1 VEINERRIIMRFTT
15 RTKVVIINGK
25 PQSGKDTFC
34 QYAQGYCNDDE
45 SANTLI
51 ISSVDPLKEMLTQL
65 GWDGTKTDEIRDML
79 MCMKQLWVQ
88 NQDGP
93 TMFLFNNIFEFH
105 KACTGEDNIV
115 FVHIREPEEIKKLV
129 NALTGFKSMG
139 IDVISL
145 LVIRKGG
152 EDTQNQPAETRKSDD
167 EALINSYEYDVTIN
181 NDEDLIKL
189 QELAAEFVDK
199 LLEVSK

>member
-1 VEINERRIIMRFTT
+1 MRFTT

-34 QYAQGYCNDDE
+34 KYAQGYCDDDE

-65 GWDGTKTDEIRDML
+65 GWDGAKTDKIRDML
-79 MCMKQLWVQ
+79 MDMKQLWVQ

-93 TMFLFNNIFEFH
+93 TMFLFNNILEFH

-129 NALTGFKSMG
+129 NALTGFESMG

-152 EDTQNQPAETRKSDD
+152 EDTPNQPAETRRSDD

-199 LLEVSK
+199 LLEDEYE

>member
-1 VEINERRIIMRFTT
+1 MRFTT

-34 QYAQGYCNDDE
+34 KYAQGYCDDDE

-51 ISSVDPLKEMLTQL
+51 ISSVDPLKEMLAQL

-93 TMFLFNNIFEFH
+93 TMFLFNNILEFH

-129 NALTGFKSMG
+129 NALTGFESMG

-145 LVIRKGG
+145 LVIREGG
-152 EDTQNQPAETRKSDD
+152 EDTPNQPTGTRRSDD

-181 NDEDLIKL
+181 NDGDLIKL

-199 LLEVSK
+199 LLEDEYNE

>member
-1 VEINERRIIMRFTT
+1 MRFTT

-34 QYAQGYCNDDE
+34 KYAQGYCDDDE

-65 GWDGTKTDEIRDML
+65 GWDGTKTDKIRDML
-79 MCMKQLWVQ
+79 MDMKQLWVQ

-93 TMFLFNNIFEFH
+93 TMFLFNNILEFH

-129 NALTGFKSMG
+129 NALTGFESMG
-139 IDVISL
+139 INVISL

-167 EALINSYEYDVTIN
+167 EALINRYNYDITIN
-181 NDEDLIKL
+181 NDGDLIKL

-199 LLEVSK
+199 LLEDEYE

>member
-1 VEINERRIIMRFTT
+1 MRFTT

-34 QYAQGYCNDDE
+34 KYAQGYCDDDE

-65 GWDGTKTDEIRDML
+65 GWDGTKTDKIRDML
-79 MCMKQLWVQ
+79 MDMKQLWVQ

-93 TMFLFNNIFEFH
+93 TMFLFNNILEFH

-129 NALTGFKSMG
+129 DALTGFESMG

-145 LVIRKGG
+145 LVIREGG
-152 EDTQNQPAETRKSDD
+152 EDTQNQPAETRRSDD

-199 LLEVSK
+199 LLEDEYE

>member
-1 VEINERRIIMRFTT
+1 MRFTT

-34 QYAQGYCNDDE
+34 KYAQGYCDDDE

-65 GWDGTKTDEIRDML
+65 GWDGTKTDKIRDML
-79 MCMKQLWVQ
+79 MDMKQLWVQ

-93 TMFLFNNIFEFH
+93 TMFLFNNILEFH

-129 NALTGFKSMG
+129 NALTGFESMG

-152 EDTQNQPAETRKSDD
+152 EDTPNQPAETRRSDD

-181 NDEDLIKL
+181 NDGDLIKL

-199 LLEVSK
+199 LLEDEYE

>member
-1 VEINERRIIMRFTT
+1 MRFTT

-34 QYAQGYCNDDE
+34 KYAQGYCDDDE

-65 GWDGTKTDEIRDML
+65 GWDGTKTDKIRDML
-79 MCMKQLWVQ
+79 MDMKQLWVQ

-93 TMFLFNNIFEFH
+93 TMFLFNNILEFH

-129 NALTGFKSMG
+129 NALTGFESMG

-145 LVIRKGG
+145 LVIRNGG
-152 EDTQNQPAETRKSDD
+152 EDTPNQPAETRRSDD

-199 LLEVSK
+199 LLEDEYE

>member
-1 VEINERRIIMRFTT
+1 MRFTT
-15 RTKVVIINGK
+15 RTKVIIINGK

-34 QYAQGYCNDDE
+34 KYAQGYCDDDE

-65 GWDGTKTDEIRDML
+65 GWDGTKTDKIRDML
-79 MCMKQLWVQ
+79 MDMKQLWIQ

-93 TMFLFNNIFEFH
+93 TMFLFNNILEFH

-129 NALTGFKSMG
+129 NALTGFESMG

-152 EDTQNQPAETRKSDD
+152 EDTPNQPAETRRSDD

-199 LLEVSK
+199 LLEDEYE

>member
-1 VEINERRIIMRFTT
+1 MRFTT

-34 QYAQGYCNDDE
+34 KYAQGYCDDDE

-65 GWDGTKTDEIRDML
+65 GWDGTKTDKIRDML
-79 MCMKQLWVQ
+79 MDMKQLWIQ

-93 TMFLFNNIFEFH
+93 TMFLFNNILEFH

-129 NALTGFKSMG
+129 NALTGFESMG

-152 EDTQNQPAETRKSDD
+152 EDTPNQPAETRRSDD
-167 EALINSYEYDVTIN
+167 EALINSHEYDVTIN

-199 LLEVSK
+199 LLEDEYE

>member
-1 VEINERRIIMRFTT
+1 MRFTT

-25 PQSGKDTFC
+25 PQSDKDTFC
-34 QYAQGYCNDDE
+34 RFAQGYCNDDE

-51 ISSVDPLKEMLTQL
+51 ISSVDPLKEMLAQL

-93 TMFLFNNIFEFH
+93 TMFLFNNILEFH

-129 NALTGFKSMG
+129 NALTGFESMG

-152 EDTQNQPAETRKSDD
+152 EDTPNQSAETRKSDD
-167 EALINSYEYDVTIN
+167 EALINSYNYDITIN
-181 NDEDLIKL
+181 NDGDLIRL

-199 LLEVSK
+199 LLEDEYE

>member
-1 VEINERRIIMRFTT
+1 MRFTT

-34 QYAQGYCNDDE
+34 KYAQGYCDDDE

-65 GWDGTKTDEIRDML
+65 GWDGTKTDKIRDML
-79 MCMKQLWVQ
+79 MDMKQLWVQ

-93 TMFLFNNIFEFH
+93 TMFLFNNILEFH
-105 KACTGEDNIV
+105 KAYTGEDNIV

-129 NALTGFKSMG
+129 NALTGFESMG

-145 LVIRKGG
+145 LVIRKGE
-152 EDTQNQPAETRKSDD
+152 EDTPNQPAETRRSDD
-167 EALINSYEYDVTIN
+167 EALINSYKYDVTIN

-199 LLEVSK
+199 LLEDEYE

>member
-1 VEINERRIIMRFTT
+1 MRFTT

-34 QYAQGYCNDDE
+34 GFAQGYCDDDE

-51 ISSVDPLKEMLTQL
+51 ISSVDPLKEMLAQL

-93 TMFLFNNIFEFH
+93 TMFLFNNILEFH

-129 NALTGFKSMG
+129 NALTGFESMG

-152 EDTQNQPAETRKSDD
+152 EDTPNQPAGTRRSDD
-167 EALINSYEYDVTIN
+167 EALINSYEYNVTIN
-181 NDEDLIKL
+181 NDGDLIKL

-199 LLEVSK
+199 LLEDKYE

>member
-1 VEINERRIIMRFTT
+1 MRFIT

-34 QYAQGYCNDDE
+34 KYAQGYCDDDE

-51 ISSVDPLKEMLTQL
+51 ISSVDPLKEMLMQL
-65 GWDGTKTDEIRDML
+65 GWDGTKTDKIRDML
-79 MCMKQLWVQ
+79 MDMKQLWVQ

-93 TMFLFNNIFEFH
+93 TMFLFNNILEFH

-129 NALTGFKSMG
+129 NALTGFESMG

-145 LVIRKGG
+145 LVIRKGE
-152 EDTQNQPAETRKSDD
+152 EDTPNQPAETRRSDD
-167 EALINSYEYDVTIN
+167 EALINSYKYDVTIN

-199 LLEVSK
+199 LLEDEYE

>member
-1 VEINERRIIMRFTT
+1 MRFTT

-34 QYAQGYCNDDE
+34 GFAQGYCDDDE

-51 ISSVDPLKEMLTQL
+51 ISSVDPLKEMLAQL

-93 TMFLFNNIFEFH
+93 TMFLFNNILEFH

-129 NALTGFKSMG
+129 NALTGFESMG

-145 LVIRKGG
+145 LVIRESG
-152 EDTQNQPAETRKSDD
+152 EDTPNQPAGTRRSDD

-181 NDEDLIKL
+181 NDGDLIKL

-199 LLEVSK
+199 LLEDEYE

>member
-1 VEINERRIIMRFTT
+1 MRFTT

-34 QYAQGYCNDDE
+34 KYAQGYCDDDE

-65 GWDGTKTDEIRDML
+65 GWDGTKTDKIRDML
-79 MCMKQLWVQ
+79 MDMKQLWVQ

-93 TMFLFNNIFEFH
+93 TMFLFNNILEFH

-129 NALTGFKSMG
+129 NALTGFESMG

-152 EDTQNQPAETRKSDD
+152 EDTPNQPAETRRSDD

-199 LLEVSK
+199 LLEDEYE

>member
-1 VEINERRIIMRFTT
+1 MRFTT

-34 QYAQGYCNDDE
+34 KYAQGYCDDDE

-65 GWDGTKTDEIRDML
+65 GWDGTKTDKIRDML
-79 MCMKQLWVQ
+79 MDMKQLWVQ

-93 TMFLFNNIFEFH
+93 TMFLFNNILEFH
-105 KACTGEDNIV
+105 KACTGDDNIV

-129 NALTGFKSMG
+129 NALTGFESMG

-152 EDTQNQPAETRKSDD
+152 EDTPNQPAETRRSDD

-199 LLEVSK
+199 LLEDEYE

>member
-1 VEINERRIIMRFTT
+1 MRFTT

-34 QYAQGYCNDDE
+34 KYAQGYCDDDE

-65 GWDGTKTDEIRDML
+65 GWDGTKTDKIRDML
-79 MCMKQLWVQ
+79 MDMKQLWVQ

-93 TMFLFNNIFEFH
+93 TMFLFNNILEFH

-129 NALTGFKSMG
+129 NALTGFESMG

-145 LVIRKGG
+145 LVIREGG
-152 EDTQNQPAETRKSDD
+152 EDTPNQPADTRRSDD

-199 LLEVSK
+199 LLEDEYE

>member
-1 VEINERRIIMRFTT
+1 MRFTT

-34 QYAQGYCNDDE
+34 KYAQGYCDDDE

-51 ISSVDPLKEMLTQL
+51 ISSVDPLKDMLTQL
-65 GWDGTKTDEIRDML
+65 GWDGTKTDKIRDML
-79 MCMKQLWVQ
+79 MDMKQLWAQ

-93 TMFLFNNIFEFH
+93 TMFLFNNILEFH

-129 NALTGFKSMG
+129 DALTGFESMG

-145 LVIRKGG
+145 LVIRESG
-152 EDTQNQPAETRKSDD
+152 EDTPNQPAETRRSDD

-181 NDEDLIKL
+181 NDGDLIKL

-199 LLEVSK
+199 LLEDEYE

>member
-1 VEINERRIIMRFTT
+1 MRFTT

-34 QYAQGYCNDDE
+34 KYAQGYCDDDE

-65 GWDGTKTDEIRDML
+65 GWDGTKTDKIRDML
-79 MCMKQLWVQ
+79 MDMKQLWVQ

-93 TMFLFNNIFEFH
+93 TMFLFNNILEFH
-105 KACTGEDNIV
+105 KAYTGEDNIV

-129 NALTGFKSMG
+129 NALTGFESMG

-145 LVIRKGG
+145 LVIREGG
-152 EDTQNQPAETRKSDD
+152 EDTPNQPAETRRSDD

-199 LLEVSK
+199 LLEDEYE

>member
-1 VEINERRIIMRFTT
+1 MRFTT

-34 QYAQGYCNDDE
+34 KYAQGYCDDDE

-65 GWDGTKTDEIRDML
+65 GWDGTKTDKIRDML
-79 MCMKQLWVQ
+79 MDMKQLWVQ

-93 TMFLFNNIFEFH
+93 TMFLFNNILEFH

-129 NALTGFKSMG
+129 NALTGFESMG

-152 EDTQNQPAETRKSDD
+152 EDTPNQPAETRRSDG

-199 LLEVSK
+199 LLEDEYE

>member
-1 VEINERRIIMRFTT
+1 MRFTT

-34 QYAQGYCNDDE
+34 KYAQGYCDDDE

-65 GWDGTKTDEIRDML
+65 GWDGTKTDKIRDML
-79 MCMKQLWVQ
+79 MDMKQLWVQ

-93 TMFLFNNIFEFH
+93 TMFLFNNILEFH
-105 KACTGEDNIV
+105 KAYTGEDNIV

-129 NALTGFKSMG
+129 NALTGFESMG

-152 EDTQNQPAETRKSDD
+152 EDTPNQPAETRRSDD
-167 EALINSYEYDVTIN
+167 EALINNYEYDVTIN

-199 LLEVSK
+199 LLEDEYE

>member
-1 VEINERRIIMRFTT
+1 MRFTT

-34 QYAQGYCNDDE
+34 KYAQGYCDDDE

-65 GWDGTKTDEIRDML
+65 GWDGTKTDKIRDML
-79 MCMKQLWVQ
+79 MDMKQLWVQ

-93 TMFLFNNIFEFH
+93 TMFLFNNILEFH

-115 FVHIREPEEIKKLV
+115 CVHIREPEEIKKLV
-129 NALTGFKSMG
+129 NALTGFESMG

-145 LVIRKGG
+145 LVIREGG
-152 EDTQNQPAETRKSDD
+152 EDTPNQPAETRRSDD

-199 LLEVSK
+199 LLEDKYE

>member
-1 VEINERRIIMRFTT
+1 MRFTT

-34 QYAQGYCNDDE
+34 KYAQGYCDDDE

-65 GWDGTKTDEIRDML
+65 GWDGTKTDKIRDML
-79 MCMKQLWVQ
+79 MDMKQLWVQ

-93 TMFLFNNIFEFH
+93 TMFLFNNIIEFH

-129 NALTGFKSMG
+129 NALTGFESMG

-152 EDTQNQPAETRKSDD
+152 EDTPNQPAETRRSDD

-199 LLEVSK
+199 LLEDEYE

>member
-1 VEINERRIIMRFTT
+1 MRFTT

-34 QYAQGYCNDDE
+34 KYAQGYCDDDE

-65 GWDGTKTDEIRDML
+65 GWDGTKTDKIRYML
-79 MCMKQLWVQ
+79 MDMKQLWVQ

-93 TMFLFNNIFEFH
+93 TMFLFNNILEFH

-129 NALTGFKSMG
+129 NALTGFESMG

-152 EDTQNQPAETRKSDD
+152 EDTPNQPAETRRSDD

-199 LLEVSK
+199 LLEDEYE

>member
-1 VEINERRIIMRFTT
+1 MRFTT

-34 QYAQGYCNDDE
+34 KYAQGYCDDDE

-51 ISSVDPLKEMLTQL
+51 ISSVDPLKDMLTQL
-65 GWDGTKTDEIRDML
+65 GWDGTKTDKIRDML
-79 MCMKQLWVQ
+79 MDMKQLWVQ

-93 TMFLFNNIFEFH
+93 TMFLFNNILEFH

-129 NALTGFKSMG
+129 NALTGFESMG

-145 LVIRKGG
+145 LVIRNGG
-152 EDTQNQPAETRKSDD
+152 EDTPNQPAETRRSDD
-167 EALINSYEYDVTIN
+167 EALINSYKYDVTIN

-199 LLEVSK
+199 LLEDEYE

>member
-1 VEINERRIIMRFTT
+1 MRFTT

-34 QYAQGYCNDDE
+34 KYAQGYCDDDE

-51 ISSVDPLKEMLTQL
+51 ISSVDPLKDMLTQL
-65 GWDGTKTDEIRDML
+65 GWDGTKTDKIRDML
-79 MCMKQLWVQ
+79 MDMKQLWVQ

-93 TMFLFNNIFEFH
+93 TMFLFNNILEFH

-129 NALTGFKSMG
+129 NALTGFESMG

-152 EDTQNQPAETRKSDD
+152 ENTPNQPAETRRSDD

-199 LLEVSK
+199 LLED

>member
-1 VEINERRIIMRFTT
+1 MRFTT

-34 QYAQGYCNDDE
+34 KYAQGYCDDDE

-65 GWDGTKTDEIRDML
+65 GWDGTKTDKIRDML
-79 MCMKQLWVQ
+79 MDMKQLWVQ

-93 TMFLFNNIFEFH
+93 TMFLFNNILEFH

-129 NALTGFKSMG
+129 NALTGFESMG

-152 EDTQNQPAETRKSDD
+152 EDTPNQPAETRRSDD
-167 EALINSYEYDVTIN
+167 EALINSYKYDVTIN

-199 LLEVSK
+199 LLEDEYE

>member
-1 VEINERRIIMRFTT
+1 MRFTT

-34 QYAQGYCNDDE
+34 KYAQGYCDDDE

-65 GWDGTKTDEIRDML
+65 GWDGTKTDNIRGML
-79 MCMKQLWVQ
+79 MDMKQLWVQ

-93 TMFLFNNIFEFH
+93 TMFLFNNILEFH

-129 NALTGFKSMG
+129 NALTGFESMG

-145 LVIRKGG
+145 LVIREGG
-152 EDTQNQPAETRKSDD
+152 EDTPNQPTETRRSDD

-199 LLEVSK
+199 LLEDEYE

>member
-1 VEINERRIIMRFTT
+1 MRFTT

-34 QYAQGYCNDDE
+34 GFAQGYCDDDE

-51 ISSVDPLKEMLTQL
+51 ISSVDPLKEMLAQL

-93 TMFLFNNIFEFH
+93 TMFLFNNILEFH

-129 NALTGFKSMG
+129 NALTGFESMG

-152 EDTQNQPAETRKSDD
+152 EDTPNQPAGTRRSDD
-167 EALINSYEYDVTIN
+167 EALINSYEYDMTIN
-181 NDEDLIKL
+181 NDGDLIRL

-199 LLEVSK
+199 LLEDKYE

>member
-1 VEINERRIIMRFTT
+1 MRFTT

-34 QYAQGYCNDDE
+34 KYAQGYCDDDE

-65 GWDGTKTDEIRDML
+65 GWDGTKTDKIRDML
-79 MCMKQLWVQ
+79 MDMKQLWVQ

-93 TMFLFNNIFEFH
+93 TMFLFNNILEFH
-105 KACTGEDNIV
+105 KAYTGEDNIV

-129 NALTGFKSMG
+129 NALTGFESMG

-145 LVIRKGG
+145 LIIRGSG
-152 EDTQNQPAETRKSDD
+152 EDTPNQPAETRRSDD

-199 LLEVSK
+199 LLEDEYE

>member
-1 VEINERRIIMRFTT
+1 MRFTT

-34 QYAQGYCNDDE
+34 KYAQGYCDDDE

-65 GWDGTKTDEIRDML
+65 GWDGTKTDKVRDML
-79 MCMKQLWVQ
+79 MDMKQLWVQ
-88 NQDGP
+88 NQNGP
-93 TMFLFNNIFEFH
+93 TMFLFNNILEFH

-129 NALTGFKSMG
+129 NALTGFESMG

-145 LVIRKGG
+145 LVIRKDG
-152 EDTQNQPAETRKSDD
+152 EDTPNQPAETRRSDD

-199 LLEVSK
+199 LLEDEYE

>member
-1 VEINERRIIMRFTT
+1 MRFTT

-34 QYAQGYCNDDE
+34 KYAQGYCDDDE
-45 SANTLI
+45 SANILI

-65 GWDGTKTDEIRDML
+65 GWDGIKTDKIRDML
-79 MCMKQLWVQ
+79 MDMKQLWVQ

-93 TMFLFNNIFEFH
+93 TMFLFNNILEFH

-129 NALTGFKSMG
+129 NALIGFESMG

-152 EDTQNQPAETRKSDD
+152 EDTPNQPAETRRSDD

-199 LLEVSK
+199 LLEDEYE

>member
-1 VEINERRIIMRFTT
+1 MVFTT

-34 QYAQGYCNDDE
+34 KYAQGYCDDDE

-65 GWDGTKTDEIRDML
+65 GWDGTKTDKIRDIL
-79 MCMKQLWVQ
+79 MDMKQLWVQ

-93 TMFLFNNIFEFH
+93 TMFLFNNILEFH

-129 NALTGFKSMG
+129 NALTGFESMG

-152 EDTQNQPAETRKSDD
+152 EDTPNQPTETRRSDD

-181 NDEDLIKL
+181 NDGDLIKL

-199 LLEVSK
+199 LLEDEYE

>member
-1 VEINERRIIMRFTT
+1 MRFTT

-34 QYAQGYCNDDE
+34 KYAQGYCDDDE

-65 GWDGTKTDEIRDML
+65 GWDGTKTDKIRDML
-79 MCMKQLWVQ
+79 MDMKQLWVQ

-93 TMFLFNNIFEFH
+93 TMFLFNNILEFH

-129 NALTGFKSMG
+129 NALTGFESMG

-145 LVIRKGG
+145 LVIREGG
-152 EDTQNQPAETRKSDD
+152 EDTPNQPAETRKSDD

-199 LLEVSK
+199 LLEDEYE

>member
-1 VEINERRIIMRFTT
+1 MRFTT

-34 QYAQGYCNDDE
+34 KYAQGYCDDDE

-65 GWDGTKTDEIRDML
+65 GWDGTKTDKIRDML
-79 MCMKQLWVQ
+79 MDMKQLWVQ

-93 TMFLFNNIFEFH
+93 TMFLFNNILEFH

-115 FVHIREPEEIKKLV
+115 FVHIRQPEEIKKLV
-129 NALTGFKSMG
+129 NALTGFESMG

-145 LVIRKGG
+145 LVIRESG
-152 EDTQNQPAETRKSDD
+152 EDTPNQPAETRRSDD

-199 LLEVSK
+199 LLEDEYE

>member
-1 VEINERRIIMRFTT
+1 MRFTT

-34 QYAQGYCNDDE
+34 KYAQGYCDDDE

-65 GWDGTKTDEIRDML
+65 GWDGTKTDKIRDML
-79 MCMKQLWVQ
+79 MDMKQLWVQ

-93 TMFLFNNIFEFH
+93 TMFLFNNILEFH

-129 NALTGFKSMG
+129 NALTGFESMG

-152 EDTQNQPAETRKSDD
+152 EDTPNQPVETRRSDD

-189 QELAAEFVDK
+189 PELAAEFVDK
-199 LLEVSK
+199 LLEDEYE

>member
-1 VEINERRIIMRFTT
+1 MRFTT
-15 RTKVVIINGK
+15 RTKVIIINGK

-34 QYAQGYCNDDE
+34 KYAQGYCDDDE

-65 GWDGTKTDEIRDML
+65 GWDGTKTDKIRDML
-79 MCMKQLWVQ
+79 MDMKQLWIQ

-93 TMFLFNNIFEFH
+93 TMFLFNNILEFH

-129 NALTGFKSMG
+129 NALTGFESMG

-152 EDTQNQPAETRKSDD
+152 EDTPNQPAETRRSDD
-167 EALINSYEYDVTIN
+167 EALINSYGYDVTIN

-199 LLEVSK
+199 LLEDEYE

>member
-1 VEINERRIIMRFTT
+1 MRFTT

-34 QYAQGYCNDDE
+34 KYAQGYCDDDE

-51 ISSVDPLKEMLTQL
+51 ISSVDPLKEMLMQL
-65 GWDGTKTDEIRDML
+65 GWDGTKTDKIRDML
-79 MCMKQLWVQ
+79 MDMKQLWVQ

-93 TMFLFNNIFEFH
+93 TMFLFNNILEFH

-129 NALTGFKSMG
+129 NALTGFESMG

-145 LVIRKGG
+145 LVIRESG
-152 EDTQNQPAETRKSDD
+152 EDTPNQPADTRRSDD

-199 LLEVSK
+199 LLEDEYE

>member
-1 VEINERRIIMRFTT
+1 MRFTT

-34 QYAQGYCNDDE
+34 KYAQGYCDDDE

-65 GWDGTKTDEIRDML
+65 GWDETKTDKIRDML
-79 MCMKQLWVQ
+79 MDMKQLWVQ

-93 TMFLFNNIFEFH
+93 TMFLFNNILEFH

-129 NALTGFKSMG
+129 NALTGFESMG
-139 IDVISL
+139 IGVISL
-145 LVIRKGG
+145 LVIRKGE
-152 EDTQNQPAETRKSDD
+152 EDTPNQPAETRRSDD

-199 LLEVSK
+199 LLEDEYE

>member
-1 VEINERRIIMRFTT
+1 MRFTT

-34 QYAQGYCNDDE
+34 KYAQGYCDDDE

-65 GWDGTKTDEIRDML
+65 GWDGTKTDKIRDML
-79 MCMKQLWVQ
+79 MDMKQLWVQ

-93 TMFLFNNIFEFH
+93 TMFLFNNILEFH

-129 NALTGFKSMG
+129 NALTGFESMG

-152 EDTQNQPAETRKSDD
+152 EDTPNQPAETRRSDD
-167 EALINSYEYDVTIN
+167 ETLINSYKYDVTIN

-199 LLEVSK
+199 LLEDEYE

>member
-1 VEINERRIIMRFTT
+1 MRFTT

-34 QYAQGYCNDDE
+34 GFARGYCDDDE

-51 ISSVDPLKEMLTQL
+51 ISSVDPLKEMLAQL

-93 TMFLFNNIFEFH
+93 TMFLFNNILEFH

-129 NALTGFKSMG
+129 NALTGFESMG

-145 LVIRKGG
+145 LVIRESG
-152 EDTQNQPAETRKSDD
+152 EDTPNQPAGTRRSDD

-181 NDEDLIKL
+181 NDDDLIKL

-199 LLEVSK
+199 LLEDEYE